1 MNKKSTFFVFF
12 LKKISNIC
20 NNKHKSHKRK
30 QMKDYTKLEKF
41 IREHYAS
48 LLSVASRFVDPD
60 SAQDITQNV
69 IYKFWEK
76 KEHIDQIKDLD
87 SFLFTMIKNEALT
100 YLRSSK
106 NENNKYSKI
115 PLQEDEETPEV
126 LHIMIEEETNQILI
140 NAINQLPSQT
150 AHIMRLVLSGYD
162 NKEIAILVNIS
173 LNTVKTLKYG
183 GIRKLREYFLSHQF

>member
-1 MNKKSTFFVFF
+1 
-12 LKKISNIC
+12 
-20 NNKHKSHKRK
+20 
-30 QMKDYTKLEKF
+30 MKDYTKLEKF

-48 LLSVASRFVDPD
+48 LRSVASRFVDPD
-60 SAQDITQNV
+60 TAQDITQNV

-106 NENNKYSKI
+106 NETNKYSKI

-183 GIRKLREYFLSHQF
+183 GIRKLREYFLFHQF

>member
-1 MNKKSTFFVFF
+1 
-12 LKKISNIC
+12 
-20 NNKHKSHKRK
+20 
-30 QMKDYTKLEKF
+30 MKDYTKLEKF

-48 LLSVASRFVDPD
+48 LRSVASRFVDPD
-60 SAQDITQNV
+60 TAQDITQNV

-76 KEHIDQIKDLD
+76 KEHVDQIKDLD

-106 NENNKYSKI
+106 NETNKYSKI

-183 GIRKLREYFLSHQF
+183 GIRKLREYFRSHQF

>member
-1 MNKKSTFFVFF
+1 
-12 LKKISNIC
+12 
-20 NNKHKSHKRK
+20 
-30 QMKDYTKLEKF
+30 MKDYTKLEKF

-48 LLSVASRFVDPD
+48 LRSVASRFVDPD
-60 SAQDITQNV
+60 TAQDITQNV

-76 KEHIDQIKDLD
+76 KEHVDQIKDLD

-106 NENNKYSKI
+106 KETNKYSKI

>member
-1 MNKKSTFFVFF
+1 
-12 LKKISNIC
+12 
-20 NNKHKSHKRK
+20 
-30 QMKDYTKLEKF
+30 MKDYTKLEKF

-48 LLSVASRFVDPD
+48 LRSVASRFVDPD
-60 SAQDITQNV
+60 TAQDITQNV

-106 NENNKYSKI
+106 NETNKYCKI
-115 PLQEDEETPEV
+115 PLQEDEEAPEV

>member
-1 MNKKSTFFVFF
+1 
-12 LKKISNIC
+12 
-20 NNKHKSHKRK
+20 
-30 QMKDYTKLEKF
+30 MKDYTKLEKF

-48 LLSVASRFVDPD
+48 LRSVASRFVDPD
-60 SAQDITQNV
+60 TAQDITQNV

-106 NENNKYSKI
+106 NETNKYSKI

-173 LNTVKTLKYG
+173 LNTVKALKYG
-183 GIRKLREYFLSHQF
+183 GIRKLREYFLFHQF